1 MPPKT
6 DHVMSAPLET
16 CEEDREEQSFSVQVG
31 TAGGTPETIQ
41 LHGKDW
47 IELVKVKVFDALKIL
62 PANQIL
68 IFEEVEMRDDTLVA
82 AYNVKQDSFIL
93 VLVVPLDYSPFHKS

>member
-6 DHVMSAPLET
+6 DNVMSAPLET

-31 TAGGTPETIQ
+31 TAGGTPATIQ
-41 LHGKDW
+41 LHGADW
-47 IELVKVKVFDALKIL
+47 IELVKVKVFEAMKIP
-62 PANQIL
+62 PANQRL
-68 IFEEVEMRDDTLVA
+68 IFEELEMRDDTEVA

-93 VLVVPLDYSPFHKS
+93 VLVVALSHSSFHKN